1 MKIYLYT
8 LILLIGSLV
17 SAQNK
22 VTVGILSD
30 VPLNGK
36 TQLLIDLKEEIIAV
50 VGQDADLIF
59 KELLPNNHDV
69 SLAEKN
75 YNTLLENDTDIILAF
90 GIVNIKLL
98 IDNDTY
104 PKPLILFGNVNS
116 DFVKLPRSKT
126 KSGINNLSFV
136 LTPYSHKNDLDS
148 FKTLIDYKKIGII
161 VDDFLPEI
169 FNLDNEFDKLFND
182 EKTDYSIIKL
192 SELLRDDFSFKN
204 TDALYLSGGF
214 FLSDSDFNSIITK
227 INSARLPSFSAF
239 GRDDVRKGVLA
250 SIQPENSKIIFFRR
264 IALNIESI
272 ISGVNPSELP
282 LRVDYVDRLVINFDT
297 ANEIDF
303 PIRYSLLSKADI
315 IGGTSNI
322 YKGESLSI
330 IEIMN
335 TVVNK
340 NLFLTTEKMNIDIAN
355 QEAKLAKSN
364 FFPEIAISNTSTY
377 IDPKIAEIS
386 NGSNPEFSNTGSVSL
401 NQLIY
406 SEEAASNNFIK
417 NELKKAQNEQYNATE
432 LDALLSASSSYFN
445 ALGAIANARIQ
456 NQNLQLTKKNLEL
469 AEQNF
474 AAGASGKSDVLRF
487 RSQLAQNTQSLIVA
501 GNSVKQSH
509 YLINQLM
516 NNKITQEID
525 LEDAVLGEG
534 LFKKYSYAGFFN
546 LIDNPNTQTNF
557 INFLVKEALAN
568 SPELKNIGYNL
579 NAVDRSYKLNNW
591 GRLMPTFGVQGQ
603 YNLDFVRS
611 GVGTQP
617 PIGFPN
623 IPDQNYNVGLQV
635 TLPLFQKNQRNIN
648 KQTAE
653 ITTEQLSFQKQDI
666 EQNIN
671 KNINEIC
678 LNVVNQFTN
687 VEISKVSEKAAKESL
702 DLTQTSYENGA
713 VPVIQLIDAQ
723 NNFLQSQLASAT
735 ANYSFLLSIMQLERS
750 VGYFFLMHTEQ
761 ENEDFINRMNQFVF
775 TKK

>member
-1 MKIYLYT
+1 
-8 LILLIGSLV
+8 
-17 SAQNK
+17 
-22 VTVGILSD
+22 
-30 VPLNGK
+30 
-36 TQLLIDLKEEIIAV
+36 
-50 VGQDADLIF
+50 
-59 KELLPNNHDV
+59 
-69 SLAEKN
+69 
-75 YNTLLENDTDIILAF
+75 
-90 GIVNIKLL
+90 
-98 IDNDTY
+98 
-104 PKPLILFGNVNS
+104 
-116 DFVKLPRSKT
+116 
-126 KSGINNLSFV
+126 
-136 LTPYSHKNDLDS
+136 
-148 FKTLIDYKKIGII
+148 
-161 VDDFLPEI
+161 
-169 FNLDNEFDKLFND
+169 
-182 EKTDYSIIKL
+182 
-192 SELLRDDFSFKN
+192 
-204 TDALYLSGGF
+204 
-214 FLSDSDFNSIITK
+214 
-227 INSARLPSFSAF
+227 
-239 GRDDVRKGVLA
+239 
-250 SIQPENSKIIFFRR
+250 
-264 IALNIESI
+264 
-272 ISGVNPSELP
+272 
-282 LRVDYVDRLVINFDT
+282 
-297 ANEIDF
+297 
-303 PIRYSLLSKADI
+303 
-315 IGGTSNI
+315 
-322 YKGESLSI
+322 
-330 IEIMN
+330 
-335 TVVNK
+335 
-340 NLFLTTEKMNIDIAN
+340 
-355 QEAKLAKSN
+355 
-364 FFPEIAISNTSTY
+364 
-377 IDPKIAEIS
+377 
-386 NGSNPEFSNTGSVSL
+386 
-401 NQLIY
+401 
-406 SEEAASNNFIK
+406 
-417 NELKKAQNEQYNATE
+417 
-432 LDALLSASSSYFN
+432 
-445 ALGAIANARIQ
+445 
-456 NQNLQLTKKNLEL
+456 
-469 AEQNF
+469 
-474 AAGASGKSDVLRF
+474 
-487 RSQLAQNTQSLIVA
+487 
-501 GNSVKQSH
+501 
-509 YLINQLM
+509 M

-653 ITTEQLSFQKQDI
+653 INAEQLSFQKQDI

-702 DLTQTSYENGA
+702 DLTQASYENGA